1 MSYTF
6 WILLLCGASTFGL
19 RWLPLWQARRR
30 GHSARA
36 SRKVQR
42 WLAGVGPAAIA
53 ALFVVST
60 WGLLVSD
67 VRWGRVAVISVALL
81 AICLARL
88 VRGGI
93 AMPTLA
99 GALTY
104 GLLAHFKP
112 W

>member
-1 MSYTF
+1 M
-6 WILLLCGASTFGL
+6 
-19 RWLPLWQARRR
+19 
-30 GHSARA
+30 
-36 SRKVQR
+36 
-42 WLAGVGPAAIA
+42 
-53 ALFVVST
+53 
-60 WGLLVSD
+60 VSD
-67 VRWGRVAVISVALL
+67 VRWGRVAVIALALL